1 MPMMI
6 LLFVLLSVLGGVGA
20 GGWWYYKDTQERL
33 AIYAENQAKLEG
45 AIESSQATIKQMNA
59 DIQQQ
64 QALNKELQTSLS
76 KATEQQDKLR
86 RVLSKKDLSKD
97 ALKDPNNLQERMNNA
112 TTKVFARIESLTGND
127 ARERMLVVQ
136 KRAAAGEGDNKDGV
150 PAEGNTTSSPDKAN

>member
-20 GGWWYYKDTQERL
+20 GGWWYYQDTQERL

-64 QALNKELQTSLS
+64 QALNKELQSSLS

-112 TTKVFARIESLTGND
+112 TTKVFARIESLTGNS
-127 ARERMLVVQ
+127 ARQRMLDEQ
-136 KRAAAGEGDNKDGV
+136 KSAASKGSDKDGV
-150 PAEGNTTSSPDKAN
+150 PAKADPASGTSKAN